1 MAKYIVTRTSLWN
14 GEKPVEEAT
23 PVMVHFYEKVPP
35 FPFADQR
42 YRERVREGMEV
53 TWEKEDGSFG
63 GYEKESSEAWLCEI
77 PSLEAFV
84 DKYGMIVLSPPENKE
99 GYYEVEIYDQYRE

>member
-14 GEKPVEEAT
+14 GEKPVEEAI
-23 PVMVHFYEKVPP
+23 PVMVHFYEVVTR
-35 FPFADQR
+35 FSDQR
-42 YRERVREGMEV
+42 YRERVRERMEV

-84 DKYGMIVLSPPENKE
+84 DKYGRIVLFPPENKE
-99 GYYEVEIYDQYRE
+99 GYYEVEIYDQHRD

>member
-23 PVMVHFYEKVPP
+23 PVMVHWYCMVSGIAANTYRKGMREKLDVDYE
-35 FPFADQR
+35 D
-42 YRERVREGMEV
+42 ENGN
-53 TWEKEDGSFG
+53 FG

-84 DKYGMIVLSPPENKE
+84 DKYGRIVLSTPENKE